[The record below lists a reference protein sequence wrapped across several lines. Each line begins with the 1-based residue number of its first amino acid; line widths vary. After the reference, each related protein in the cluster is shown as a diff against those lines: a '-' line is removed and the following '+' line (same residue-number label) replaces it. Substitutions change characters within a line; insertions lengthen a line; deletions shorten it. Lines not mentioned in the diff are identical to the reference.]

1 MKRYFR
7 ICTNLSDACLVD
19 DLLRAQNFSFSELS
33 FWKRGRGLE
42 FAPVS
47 LGSSLAAFFGLIYIQ
62 DKSSML
68 PPIALQPASGELV
81 LDMCASPG
89 SKTGM
94 LSAMV
99 GESGLVLANE
109 PTPSRLNVLRRNMQ
123 HQGILNV
130 ISCGF
135 KGEDLPLPDACVPYI
150 LLDVPC
156 SGWGTEEKNPGIRE
170 FWSEDKLGSLLD
182 VQKRLLASAARLLA
196 PGGRLVYSTCTTNVR
211 ENEEQVNWALKH
223 LDLLPARIERPAGVL
238 HKIQDEQNFFRVE
251 SVKNE
256 SQGFFVAAFLKEGAS
271 CPACPSESY
280 VSPVTYAGL
289 DAFFRDL
296 ERKKEI
302 FSVNKKV
309 FRVPGRIK
317 ELFGKNSFQGAYLGK
332 VNKKGYQGC
341 SRLRETIPRDFEPEK
356 GVVFDNIND
365 LMGLVHGQSLASPV
379 HSGPCPIYWKGLPLG
394 WARAKNGRLLWTEK

>member
-7 ICTNLSDACLVD
+7 ICTGLSDACLVD

-33 FWKRGRGLE
+33 FWGRARELE

-68 PPIALQPASGELV
+68 PPLALQPASGGLV

-99 GESGLVLANE
+99 GDSGLVLANE

-123 HQGILNV
+123 HQGAVNV

-135 KGEDLPLPDACVPYI
+135 KGEDLPLADAGVPYI
-150 LLDVPC
+150 LVDVPC
-156 SGWGTEEKNPGIRE
+156 SGWGTEEKHPGIRN
-170 FWSEDKLGSLLD
+170 FWSEDRLGPLLD

-196 PGGRLVYSTCTTNVR
+196 PGGRLVYSTCTTNAR
-211 ENEEQVNWALKH
+211 ENEEQVNWALRH
-223 LDLLPARIERPAGVL
+223 LDLLPAPIDSPAGVP
-238 HKIQDEQNFFRVE
+238 HENRDEQNFFRVD

-256 SQGFFVAAFLKEGAS
+256 SQGFFVAAFLKKGER
-271 CPACPSESY
+271 CPARPDESL
-280 VSPVTYAGL
+280 VSPVMHAGL
-289 DAFFRDL
+289 EAFFRDL
-296 ERKKEI
+296 ESKNEL
-302 FSVNKKV
+302 FSVNKKI

-317 ELFGKNSFQGAYLGK
+317 ELFGDNSFQGAYLGK

-341 SRLRETIPRDFEPEK
+341 SRLRETIPRDFESEK
-356 GVVFDNIND
+356 GVVFDNIRD
-365 LMGLVHGQSLASPV
+365 LTGLVRGQSLVAPI